1 MHAMSLA
8 ERLARD
14 VVDNMY
20 IIDTGV
26 LVMNTC
32 VYICVYIHIYIYI
45 HRERERERDMLCHAI
60 QCQSPCQQSYRDLT
74 IISPTVISKRKLK
87 TPLWP
92 EILKGVV

>member
-1 MHAMSLA
+1 MKDLIDICIIYIYIYIARHMHAMSLA

-32 VYICVYIHIYIYI
+32 VYICVYIHIYIYTQ
-45 HRERERERDMLCHAI
+45 RERERYAV
-60 QCQSPCQQSYRDLT
+60 PCNPVPVSM
-74 IISPTVISKRKLK
+74 PTVI
-87 TPLWP
+87 
-92 EILKGVV
+92 